1 MNRKNRAPK
10 AAAILIYCPH
20 CRARGKARTSKEMSL
35 TMREITFVC
44 TNEKCGHVWV
54 STLEAARTLSPSST
68 PNLAVKL
75 PLSPHINRADL
86 LAQLSEPE
94 TA

>member
-1 MNRKNRAPK
+1 MSKRVSMN
-10 AAAILIYCPH
+10 CPH
-20 CRARGKARTSKEMSL
+20 CRANAIARTSKEMSI

-54 STLEAARTLSPSST
+54 STLEAARTLSPSAI

-75 PLSPHINRADL
+75 PFSPHINRVDL
-86 LAQLSEPE
+86 LSQLSEPE